1 MICMF
6 MLDVLQNMCRVADL
20 HRRLTGDLECERDAL
35 RLKNAALV
43 EENQYLKLKVAE
55 EGGDEADRLRQ
66 EVTQL

>member
-1 MICMF
+1 MF

-55 EGGDEADRLRQ
+55 EGGRAEKHVRR
-66 EVTQL
+66 